1 MDGTVPQTGFL
12 PGRNRQNVEKQLLG
26 RASAS
31 GLAGKRGFFA
41 NLPANRGFGRGRC
54 DMAAFGG
61 RFALHMPRHWPCGGV
76 CALRAALSA
85 RLSAR
90 EASHRSGTRLRAQ
103 QPPIFSAF
111 AARPALCLAKMRG
124 FPAAGLPRALFSSL
138 LFLQA

>member
-12 PGRNRQNVEKQLLG
+12 PGRNRQNAEKQLPG

-61 RFALHMPRHWPCGGV
+61 RFVLHVLAQTLW
-76 CALRAALSA
+76 SIA
-85 RLSAR
+85 RLFC
-90 EASHRSGTRLRAQ
+90 AQ
-103 QPPIFSAF
+103 KAV
-111 AARPALCLAKMRG
+111 
-124 FPAAGLPRALFSSL
+124 
-138 LFLQA
+138 

>member
-12 PGRNRQNVEKQLLG
+12 PGRNRQNAEKQLPG

-61 RFALHMPRHWPCGGV
+61 RFVLHVLATDPVEH
-76 CALRAALSA
+76 
-85 RLSAR
+85 R
-90 EASHRSGTRLRAQ
+90 EAILRKKGRLNAKSCV
-103 QPPIFSAF
+103 FSTIICKGGFPLLRYVSAGAAATFF
-111 AARPALCLAKMRG
+111 AAFVPWPVFCFAKLHCLAT
-124 FPAAGLPRALFSSL
+124 ASFS
-138 LFLQA
+138 